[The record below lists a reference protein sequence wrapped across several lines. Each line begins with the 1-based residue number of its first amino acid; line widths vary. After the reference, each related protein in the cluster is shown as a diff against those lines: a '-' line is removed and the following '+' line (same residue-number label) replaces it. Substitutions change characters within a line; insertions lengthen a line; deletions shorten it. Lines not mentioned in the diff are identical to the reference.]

1 MDRQSLDALVEEITK
16 TQQKKPITPRQLFE
30 AFGFRR
36 RSTKNNA
43 VVKQYL
49 EEHNIVA
56 VPFYTDVWVDNTIN
70 LVPKPLAMRRGDEA
84 PVKQLQILEAATHM
98 PLYVSPGDNLSKAV
112 TIMQMH
118 KYSQLP
124 VINNLRN
131 ISGSITW
138 ESIGTAIANGVK
150 GEKVND
156 YMQKAVTIL
165 SLETPLLDAIDKILA
180 NDFAFV
186 VNTTKELCGIV
197 TTADISEQYIRWTK
211 PFVLL
216 EQIENH
222 LRMLMEGKFLL
233 EDIQKNCQDD
243 RLVKNIDDLTFGEY
257 LRLIENPIYW
267 DKLGLGTVDRTYF
280 IKQLNKVREARNDV
294 MHFEPAGLDP
304 EQMSDIQQMA
314 DYLKN
319 LLEYVER
326 GNQENK

>member
-1 MDRQSLDALVEEITK
+1 MDKLSLDKLLDEITK
-16 TQQKKPITPRQLFE
+16 TQQKKSITPRQLFD
-30 AFGFRR
+30 AFGFHR
-36 RSTKNNA
+36 RSTRNNA

-49 EEHNIVA
+49 EDHNVVA
-56 VPFYTDVWVDNTIN
+56 EPFFTDVWVDNDIN
-70 LVPKPLAMRRGDEA
+70 LVPKPLAMRRGNEA
-84 PVKQLQILEAATHM
+84 PVKQIQILEAATHM
-98 PLYVSPGDNLSKAV
+98 PDYVSPNDKLGKAV

-131 ISGSITW
+131 IPGSITW

-150 GEKVND
+150 GDTVND
-156 YMQKAVTIL
+156 YMQRKVTIL
-165 SLETPLLDAIDKILA
+165 TLDTPLLDAIDKVLA
-180 NDFAFV
+180 NDFAIV
-186 VNTTKELCGIV
+186 IDNTKQMCGIV

-233 EDIQKNCQDD
+233 EDIQKICQDD
-243 RLVKNIDDLTFGEY
+243 RPVKNIDDLTFGEY
-257 LRLIENPIYW
+257 IRLVEDPKYW
-267 DKLGLGTVDRTYF
+267 EKLGLTSVDRTYF
-280 IKQLNKVREARNDV
+280 VNQLNKVREARNDV
-294 MHFEPAGLDP
+294 MHFEPAGIDP
-304 EQMSDIQQMA
+304 EQMNDIQQMA

-326 GNQENK
+326 GKQKE

>member
-1 MDRQSLDALVEEITK
+1 MDKQSLDSLIEEITR

-36 RSTKNNA
+36 RSARNNA

-49 EEHNIVA
+49 EEHNV
-56 VPFYTDVWVDNTIN
+56 VSEPLYTEVWVDNTIN
-70 LVPKPLAMRRGDEA
+70 LVPKPLAMRRGNEA

-98 PLYVSPGDNLSKAV
+98 PLYVTPGDKLSKAV

-138 ESIGTAIANGVK
+138 ESIGTAITNGVK
-150 GEKVND
+150 EKSVSG
-156 YMQKAVTIL
+156 YMQKSVKIL
-165 SLETPLLDAIDKILA
+165 SLETPLLDAIDEILA
-180 NDFAFV
+180 NDFAIV
-186 VNTTKELCGIV
+186 IGKTKEMCGIV

-222 LRMLMEGKFLL
+222 LRILMEGKFLL
-233 EDIQKNCQDD
+233 EDIQKICQDE
-243 RLVKNIDDLTFGEY
+243 RQVNNIDDLTFGEY
-257 LRLIENPIYW
+257 LRLIENPDYW
-267 DKLGLGTVDRTYF
+267 DKLGLGTVDRAYF
-280 IKQLNKVREARNDV
+280 INQLNKVREARNDV

-304 EQMSDIQQMA
+304 EQMNDIQQMA

-326 GNQENK
+326 GKQKDK